1 MMNLLRAAIN
11 GVRNEIQSTGGGW
24 FGSFGSSALQSP
36 SMPTPSGKSVTAST
50 SLASSVVFDCVR
62 KNAQVLAGMPLQYFE
77 KDGNGNDVLVND
89 GDLYGILAESPN
101 RDQTALEF
109 WEGCST
115 QLSLKGNA
123 YNEKLFLGKR
133 LVGVRPL
140 FGVQPMRD
148 RDRGGFKYGIYD
160 RGKWEV
166 LPAEKVFHLRGF
178 GAGDGLGMSTI
189 AYGATSIG
197 AALAAD
203 ETASS
208 IFSNAM
214 MTAGFLT
221 SDQVLKP
228 EQRDQLQKMLETFAG
243 SSKAG
248 KSMILEAG
256 LKWNATQLNPDD
268 AQLLETRRYSVEDIC
283 RWFGVPPIIVGH
295 SAEGQTMWGSGVE
308 TILLSWLTLG
318 INPMAN
324 RIEARVRKDLQPVE
338 KRRRGFFRFDRDA
351 MLQMDSKAKGEF
363 LQKMAGSGTLTANE
377 RRDILGRPRHTDPN
391 ADALLA
397 QTAMAPLDQL
407 GENAK

>member
-1 MMNLLRAAIN
+1 MINLLRAAYR
-11 GVRNEIQSTGGGW
+11 GARNEIQASGGGW
-24 FGSFGSSALQSP
+24 FSSFGSSALQSP
-36 SMPTPSGKSVTAST
+36 SVTTPSGKNVTVSAA
-50 SLASSVVFDCVR
+50 LASSVVFDCVR

-77 KDGNGNDVLVND
+77 KDRNGNDILIND
-89 GDLYGILAESPN
+89 GDLYGLLTESPN
-101 RDQTALEF
+101 PNQTALEF

-123 YNEKLFLGKR
+123 YNEKLFVGNR
-133 LVGVRPL
+133 LVGLQPL

-148 RDRGGFKYGIYD
+148 RNRGGFKYGVYD
-160 RGKWEV
+160 RGKWES
-166 LPAEKVFHLRGF
+166 LPPEKVFHLRGF
-178 GAGDGLGMSTI
+178 GAGDGLGMSTV

-197 AALAAD
+197 SALAAD
-203 ETASS
+203 ETASKL
-208 IFSNAM
+208 FSNSM
-214 MTAGFLT
+214 MMAGFLT
-221 SDQVLKP
+221 ADQVLTP
-228 EQRDQLQKMLETFAG
+228 EQRVQLQDMLATFSG
-243 SSKAG
+243 STKAG

-283 RWFGVPPIIVGH
+283 RWFGIPPIIVGH

-324 RIEARVRKDLQPVE
+324 RIEARVLRDLQPIE

-363 LQKMAGSGTLTANE
+363 LQKMATSGTLTANE
-377 RRDILGRPRHTDPN
+377 RRGILGRPRHSDPN

-407 GENAK
+407 GVKDK